1 MAAGKVRICD
11 DGTPEVRF
19 TKDMPLDFD
28 WVFYG
33 PASSAYLPSVR
44 RIFDVLELRADVAV
58 DGKLLFY
65 RAKFRRKTHE

>member
-1 MAAGKVRICD
+1 
-11 DGTPEVRF
+11 
-19 TKDMPLDFD
+19 MPLDFD
-28 WVFYG
+28 WVFYA

-65 RAKFRRKTHE
+65 RAKFRRKAHE